1 MLLTSC
7 VSLEA
12 AQLEVQ
18 IHQSPLDVRHAFQ
31 GVHQSPLDVRHVFQG
46 VFQGVHQSPLD
57 VRHVFQGV
65 FQGVH
70 LCLTSCF
77 MNKINK
83 SACMCDTCL
92 QLHHGRHDLIVLT
105 ASSFLLVLRFHCFH
119 FSCPSSSSSSF
130 LMNHF
135 RCLNAQSP

>member
-7 VSLEA
+7 VSLQA

-18 IHQSPLDVRHAFQ
+18 IHQSPLDVRHAVEVFVKKFSVCHAFQ
-31 GVHQSPLDVRHVFQG
+31 GVHQIHL
-46 VFQGVHQSPLD
+46 
-57 VRHVFQGV
+57 
-65 FQGVH
+65 

-105 ASSFLLVLRFHCFH
+105 ASSFLLVLRFHC
-119 FSCPSSSSSSF
+119 SCSCSCSSSSSLFS
-130 LMNHF
+130 MNRF
-135 RCLNAQSP
+135 RYLNAQSP